1 MFYPYSMPLYDFQC
15 KDCGRNFELS
25 LTLAE
30 REEKESAKK
39 VCPSCSSGNVQQR
52 MTFSGGIS
60 AGTLK
65 TLPGDGPPCASGGV
79 CPSGKCPWEG

>member
-1 MFYPYSMPLYDFQC
+1 MPLYDFHC
-15 KDCGRNFELS
+15 KDCGRFFEIS

-30 REEKESAKK
+30 REDAVSEKKI
-39 VCPSCSSGNVQQR
+39 CPGCSSSKVEQR

-60 AGTLK
+60 TGGGLK
-65 TLPGDGPPCASGGV
+65 TFAEGPPCASGGA